1 MTVDLADVPAEL
13 REAVAAVLAAA
24 DVEDGHLA
32 LELVDAERI
41 RELNREHRGKDAP
54 TDVLAFPVDG
64 AGPVAGPR
72 ELGDVAICPE
82 HCTDVTEAA
91 VHGTLHLCG
100 YDHETDQ
107 GEMLSLQAEVM
118 KSLLRPAGA
127 PGRAARRSDRPSQS
141 DSSGGSE
148 AAAFESED
156 APVDSKTK
164 PSPGPGHD
172 LTLPGPGEGRG
183 GTADVAATRS
193 GFVGLAGR
201 PNVGK
206 STLVNAIVGSR
217 VAIVSVRPQTT
228 RRAIRGIATDE
239 AEGRQ
244 LVLVDLPGVQK
255 PRDVLTERMQARV
268 ERELA
273 DSDVALLVVN
283 GEQGVGPGD
292 RFIAHAL
299 IGAKRTLPTICAVNK
314 IDRIGPNELVPV
326 LAAAAELDGVDEVF
340 PISARTGAG
349 LEELVARLGELVPE
363 GEYLYPPEDHS
374 DQPGET
380 MLAELIRE
388 QVLNRTRDEIPH
400 SVEVKVKEVDVRE
413 DGLVTVRAE
422 VWAETESQKG
432 ILIGK
437 GGAKVGEIGAGA
449 RRSLEAELGA
459 KVHLDLQVRVRG
471 RWRRDEGLLD
481 RLGIE

>member
-1 MTVDLADVPAEL
+1 MEIVAPEGL
-13 REAVAAVLAAA
+13 RVAVEAALRAAG
-24 DVEDGHLA
+24 VEGGHIA
-32 LELVDAERI
+32 VELVDERRM
-41 RELNREHRGKDAP
+41 RELNRDHRGVDAP
-54 TDVLAFPVDG
+54 TDVLAFPIDG
-64 AGPVAGPR
+64 SGPVAGPR

-107 GEMLSLQAEVM
+107 GEMLRAQAQIM
-118 KSLLRPAGA
+118 KRLEGPPGM
-127 PGRAARRSDRPSQS
+127 PGR
-141 DSSGGSE
+141 E
-148 AAAFESED
+148 AED
-156 APVDSKTK
+156 MPADSKTK

-183 GTADVAATRS
+183 ETADVAATRS

-400 SVEVKVKEVDVRE
+400 SVEVKVKEVDERE